1 MGRTCRA
8 CGQPIW
14 FIQMTTGSMMPVNE
28 QPVAYVPGDGKRVYI
43 TEDGNYVH
51 GRDWN
56 KSDGK
61 PREFGYIS
69 HFSVCPK
76 ADEFRKKK
84 KHEDRAD

>member
-76 ADEFRKKK
+76 ADEFRKRKK
-84 KHEDRAD
+84 KAGDE